1 MTVNAGL
8 SLIKS
13 LKQRH
18 AELTTL
24 RGQNL
29 NRTRYRQVG
38 VADEVEEPTYDVKI
52 IDAKIVALAKEIRLL
67 DAAIKESNAKT
78 EIAGFQHDES
88 VLSAIQ

>member
-18 AELTTL
+18 SELTTL

-29 NRTRYRQVG
+29 NRTRYRQAG
-38 VADEVEEPTYDVKI
+38 VADEVEEPTYDVKL
-52 IDAKIVALAKEIRLL
+52 IDTKIVAIAKEIRLL

-78 EIAGFQHDES
+78 DIDGFTHDES